1 MNSNKFY
8 TDEMIE
14 FIRENAPGLSQKEL
28 TARFNNHFSTNK
40 TVKQIAAVCGKHKIR
55 SHTNSFYTDEMI
67 NFLRENIA
75 KSNHKE
81 LTIEFNNRF
90 NTNKTVQQIGS
101 LCARH
106 RIIRLR
112 KTVYPDAMINFL
124 KENIVG
130 TSYRKLADMFNARF
144 NTNKSEDTI
153 KRICNTIIDIKNMLG
168 RTAYSQKMISFLK
181 ENADGKSHKE
191 LTDLFNTT
199 FETNKTVKQI
209 RGMCAKNKIR
219 SNTKSFYTEEM
230 ITFLRNN
237 IHIKSWDKI
246 TERFN
251 AEFRVNKTKKEIQ
264 YSCGHRGIFPH
275 GFFQRGE
282 RRSLGT
288 EIISD
293 GYVYVKVKHP
303 DVWIAKHRL
312 LWEQKNGPL
321 PDGYCVIF
329 ADCNTR
335 NFDESNL
342 VKVSR
347 KELSYLNRHNL
358 RFNDPEYTKVGINI
372 AKVIIKTKERQKEI
386 DDEKSEKENQP
397 EEV

>member
-1 MNSNKFY
+1 MNSSKFY

-28 TARFNNHFSTNK
+28 TARFNSHFSTNK

-55 SHTNSFYTDEMI
+55 SYTNSFYTDEMI
-67 NFLRENIA
+67 NFLRSNIA

-81 LTIEFNNRF
+81 LTKEFNKRF
-90 NTNKTVQQIGS
+90 NTNKTVQQIAS
-101 LCARH
+101 ICARH
-106 RIIRLR
+106 RIRSIR
-112 KTVYPDAMINFL
+112 KTIYPDEMLDFL
-124 KENIVG
+124 RANIVG
-130 TSYRKLADMFNARF
+130 TRYTDLTDMFNTRF
-144 NTNKSEDTI
+144 NTTI
-153 KRICNTIIDIKNMLG
+153 KEDSIKRLCNEILGIKNMLG
-168 RTAYSQKMISFLK
+168 RTAYSEKMISFLK

-209 RGMCAKNKIR
+209 RGMCAKNKIC

-246 TERFN
+246 TEYFN
-251 AEFRVNKTKKEIQ
+251 TEFCVNKTKKEIQ
-264 YSCGHRGIFPH
+264 YACGNRGIFPH

-288 EIISD
+288 EIIND

-303 DVWIAKHRL
+303 DVWIAKHRM
-312 LWEQKNGPL
+312 LWERNNGPL
-321 PDGYCVIF
+321 PNGYCVIF

-342 VKVSR
+342 IKVSR
-347 KELSYLNRHNL
+347 EELSYLNSHNL
-358 RFNDPEYTKVGINI
+358 RFNNPEYTKVGINI
-372 AKVIIKTKERQKEI
+372 IKVIIKTKERQKEL
-386 DDEKSEKENQP
+386 DNEKSKKKNQ
-397 EEV
+397 